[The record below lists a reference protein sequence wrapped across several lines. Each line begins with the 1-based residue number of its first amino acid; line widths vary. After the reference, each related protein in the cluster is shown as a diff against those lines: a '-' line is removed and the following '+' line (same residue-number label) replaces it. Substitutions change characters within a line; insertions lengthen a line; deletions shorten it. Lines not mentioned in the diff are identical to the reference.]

1 MEKQEVK
8 ADMLYHISLSVAK
21 SMLENGAISQT
32 DYQKI
37 DTILLEKYHP
47 YLGELLSPNAL
58 TL

>member
-1 MEKQEVK
+1 MQKQEVK

-47 YLGELLSPNAL
+47 YFGGLLSPNAL